1 MKPKADLSVFSDF
14 ERAVMLAVSEI
25 PRGRVATYGEVAR
38 AISKEKAVR
47 AVGNALAKNP
57 YPIII
62 PCHRVVKS
70 DLSLGGYSGG
80 AEKKKKLLEKEGVK
94 FIGDKVR
101 PEHVFKFCRS

>member
-1 MKPKADLSVFSDF
+1 MKPKADLSVFTEF
-14 ERAVMLAVSEI
+14 ERAVMLTVAEI

-38 AISKEKAVR
+38 AIGKEKAAR

-57 YPIII
+57 YPIVI

-80 AEKKKKLLEKEGVK
+80 VEKKRRLLEEEGVK
-94 FIGDKVR
+94 FVKDKVS
-101 PEHVFKFCRS
+101 PGHVFKFCRS